1 MNIFENENSLNKN
14 LNNINQINS
23 KNISLLSL
31 KLIHKILNSV
41 NISLLILIFI
51 LSFLS
56 FDSQRKW
63 TRIYNNLAVTKSNN
77 NNLIDYISK
86 TEEFYINKIESLQ
99 TFKKTTPKD
108 LIYLDKQITY
118 KKKNILNKQIKYFQE
133 GFSFFQLLDQYKYFL
148 GYVFGPIHI

>member
-1 MNIFENENSLNKN
+1 MNIFENENSLNES
-14 LNNINQINS
+14 LHNINKKNS
-23 KNISLLSL
+23 DKISLFNL
-31 KLIHKILNSV
+31 KFFHTIFNSV

-63 TRIYNNLAVTKSNN
+63 TIIYKNLAKTRSNN

-86 TEEFYINKIESLQ
+86 TEEFYIDEIDSLN

-108 LIYLDKQITY
+108 LIYLDKQIT
-118 KKKNILNKQIKYFQE
+118 KQKKNKLIKSIKYIVD
-133 GFSFFQLLDQYKYFL
+133 GFKDSKYQR
-148 GYVFGPIHI
+148 GY